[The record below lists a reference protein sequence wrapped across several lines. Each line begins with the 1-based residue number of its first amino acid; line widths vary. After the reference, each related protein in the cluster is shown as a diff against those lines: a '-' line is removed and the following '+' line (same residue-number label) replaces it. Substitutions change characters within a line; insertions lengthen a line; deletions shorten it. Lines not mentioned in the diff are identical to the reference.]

1 LWVSFDSESKI
12 SYDILKINL
21 SKIEFRA
28 MLESNVRDIP
38 SGGLCCFES
47 YEDAIKSAWG
57 VFCCGIFVLLAGSVL
72 TGVFTGQD
80 NAFVAAI
87 IIGIFIS
94 VLGILCCYYI
104 YSQIQKRKIFPK
116 PWRLVFLCEDT
127 GPIIPT
133 TDPVPFAVAAAQ
145 DRAYLPQPVV
155 LYTTGQNIQPT
166 FIQPTYQNVVQQQQQ
181 VQNVVQQ
188 HQVQN
193 VGQQH
198 QVQNVVQQQQVQNI
212 GQQQYIISTTA
223 PINQY
228 YNDDY
233 YKKKKKKRIQKYI

>member
-1 LWVSFDSESKI
+1 
-12 SYDILKINL
+12 
-21 SKIEFRA
+21 

-57 VFCCGIFVLLAGSVL
+57 VFCCGIFVFLAGSVL

-80 NAFVAAI
+80 NAFISAI

-94 VLGILCCYYI
+94 ILGILCCYYI
-104 YSQIQKRKIFPK
+104 YAQIQKRKIFPK

-127 GPIIPT
+127 GPPIPT

-145 DRAYLPQPVV
+145 DRAFQPQIV
-155 LYTTGQNIQPT
+155 LYTAGQNIQPT
-166 FIQPTYQNVVQQQQQ
+166 FIQPVQTHQNVVQQQQIQ
-181 VQNVVQQ
+181 SVGQQQQIHNVGQQ
-188 HQVQN
+188 QIQSVGQQQIQN
-193 VGQQH
+193 VGQQ
-198 QVQNVVQQQQVQNI
+198 
-212 GQQQYIISTTA
+212 QYVISATTPGLA
-223 PINQY
+223 Y

-233 YKKKKKKRIQKYI
+233 Y